1 MTKTTTDKMIEVT
14 GLKKYFPIKQFLKK
28 PSYVHAVDN
37 VDFFINKGETLGI
50 AGESGCGKTTLARCT
65 LQLIKPDAGSIYFD
79 GKLMGSKRR
88 DLKEFRRRT
97 ALVFQD
103 PSSSLDPRMTIADVV
118 GEPFAIN
125 GTAQGEEREAK
136 ILDLLQ
142 SVGLELDHM
151 YRYPHEFSGGQKQR
165 IAIARALAVNPDL
178 VLLDEP
184 TSALDVSVQ
193 AQVLN
198 LLDTLQRKLGLT
210 YMLISHD
217 LNTIRHISHRI
228 AIMYLG
234 KIVEYGSDKAVFESP
249 KHPYT
254 QALLSAN
261 PLPDPTVKK
270 KRIILRGDVPSP
282 IHPPPGCRFHT
293 RCLQKMPICE
303 KEEPKYLEVEKE
315 HFVAC
320 HLYS

>member
-1 MTKTTTDKMIEVT
+1 MPSRLVEVV
-14 GLKKYFPIKQFLKK
+14 GMKKYFPIKQFLKK
-28 PSYVHAVDN
+28 PNYVHAVDD
-37 VDFFINKGETLGI
+37 VSFFVNKGETLGV

-65 LQLIKPDAGSIYFD
+65 LQLIKPDGGNIYFD
-79 GKLMGSKRR
+79 GKLMSSKKQY
-88 DLKEFRRRT
+88 LKEFRRRT

-118 GEPFAIN
+118 GEPLAIHN
-125 GTAQGEEREAK
+125 LAQGEERDARVLE
-136 ILDLLQ
+136 LLR

-165 IAIARALAVNPDL
+165 IAVARALAVNPDL
-178 VLLDEP
+178 ILLDEP

-198 LLDTLQRKLGLT
+198 LLDGLQKKLGLT

-217 LNTIRHISHRI
+217 LNTVRHISHRI

-234 KIVEYGSDKAVFESP
+234 KIVESGSDQAVFENP
-249 KHPYT
+249 LHPYT

-261 PLPDPTVKK
+261 PSPDPTMKK
-270 KRIILRGDVPSP
+270 KRIILKGDPPSP
-282 IHPPPGCRFHT
+282 INPPPGCRFHT
-293 RCLQKMPICE
+293 RCLQRMPICE
-303 KEEPKYLEVEKE
+303 KEEPKYFEVEKE

-320 HLYS
+320 HLYD